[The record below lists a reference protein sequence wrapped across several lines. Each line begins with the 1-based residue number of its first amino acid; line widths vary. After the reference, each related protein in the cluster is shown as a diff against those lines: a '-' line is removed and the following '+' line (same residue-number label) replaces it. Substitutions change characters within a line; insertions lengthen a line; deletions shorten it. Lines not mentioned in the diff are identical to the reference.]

1 MATHVAK
8 AHGEAKQPRRVLT
21 NKLGT
26 EADFPLEARS
36 DRSTK
41 ITYVLAGAMLG
52 AILTG
57 IFGLLR
63 QRAAR
68 ATAGEQMGAL
78 LERVIS

>member
-1 MATHVAK
+1 
-8 AHGEAKQPRRVLT
+8 
-21 NKLGT
+21 
-26 EADFPLEARS
+26 
-36 DRSTK
+36 
-41 ITYVLAGAMLG
+41 MLG

-57 IFGLLR
+57 IFRLLR

>member
-8 AHGEAKQPRRVLT
+8 AHGEAKQPRQVLK
-21 NKLGT
+21 NKVGT
-26 EADFPLEARS
+26 EADFPRQVRS

-57 IFGLLR
+57 IFRLLR

-78 LERVIS
+78 LERVTS

>member
-8 AHGEAKQPRRVLT
+8 AHGEANQPRQVLT

-26 EADFPLEARS
+26 EADFPREVRS

-57 IFGLLR
+57 IFRLLR
-63 QRAAR
+63 QRATR